1 MSYSKGYCNHGFV
14 FFFQTELSI
23 NAQSAENDMECHD
36 LSVKV
41 RVYAVHILMLQ
52 SRLLYLLE
60 YLKECLYCV
69 FFVLT

>member
-1 MSYSKGYCNHGFV
+1 MALC

-52 SRLLYLLE
+52 SRL
-60 YLKECLYCV
+60 
-69 FFVLT
+69 FIFARIS